1 MTAAA
6 RSVYYFGFYV
16 LATGIVL
23 TVFPNVLLS
32 VVGVAE
38 TTEVWIHMLGV
49 VVFAIGLYYV
59 FMAPTNHKLFF
70 TLSVYA
76 RISVFLWFVIFIVI
90 GLAPLNLLPFG
101 IIDLLGAGWTYAAL
115 RKEN

>member
-1 MTAAA
+1 MSPAS
-6 RSVYYFGFYV
+6 RSLYYFGFYL
-16 LATGIVL
+16 LATGITL

-32 VVGVAE
+32 LVGVPE
-38 TTEVWIHMLGV
+38 TTEVWIHLLGV

-59 FMAPTNHKLFF
+59 FMAPTNNFLFL

-90 GLAPLNLLPFG
+90 NLAPIQLLPFG
-101 IIDLLGAGWTYAAL
+101 LIDLAGAIWTYTAL
-115 RKEN
+115 KKS